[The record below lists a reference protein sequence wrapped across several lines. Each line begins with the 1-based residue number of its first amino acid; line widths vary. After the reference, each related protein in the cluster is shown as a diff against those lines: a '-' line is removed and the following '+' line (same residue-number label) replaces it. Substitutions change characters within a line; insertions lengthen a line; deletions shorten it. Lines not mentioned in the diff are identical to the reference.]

1 MSSVAIRKVE
11 DGDLNSQPFFE
22 QIEKRLEDVRR
33 RAFELFESRG
43 CESGR
48 ELEDWLT
55 AEREVLG
62 WPVLETQENDKQYEF
77 QVALAGFDA
86 KDVEVAASP
95 NEIIVHAQTKAGK
108 ETEEASVKWTDF
120 AASDVYRRIEVPQPI
135 KVARIKATL
144 DSGTLRITV
153 PKAASNEKSATTA

>member
-77 QVALAGFDA
+77 QVVLAGFDA

-120 AASDVYRRIEVPQPI
+120 AASHVYRRIEVPQPI

-153 PKAASNEKSATTA
+153 PKAASNEKSAATA